1 MIWVMTTRGIEELK
15 NVGVEFSV
23 LSYRP
28 EETGAEYAAR
38 ALGLPPREVIK
49 SLVFQEDS
57 GGFVFALI
65 DGAGRVSGKKLA
77 RACGCKRVLPAS
89 PHDAERVT
97 GYQVGGI
104 SPLGAK
110 RALPVFLDAET
121 AKNDTVVINAGAR
134 GTLVRLATADL
145 IRITNATV
153 ADIRKE

>member
-1 MIWVMTTRGIEELK
+1 MIQVMTTRGIEELK
-15 NVGVEFSV
+15 NAGVEFSV
-23 LSYRP
+23 FTYRH
-28 EETGAEYAAR
+28 EKKGTEYAAH

-65 DGAGRVSGKKLA
+65 DGEGRVSVKKLA

-104 SPLGAK
+104 SPLGAR
-110 RALPVFLDAET
+110 RALPVLLDAET

-134 GTLVRLATADL
+134 GTLVRPATADL
-145 IRITNATV
+145 IRMTDATV
-153 ADIRKE
+153 ADIRTE

>member
-134 GTLVRLATADL
+134 GMLVRLATADL
-145 IRITNATV
+145 VRITNATV